1 MKYLSRIFAGLVLTA
16 LAAVTVQAQDAFYVY
31 QNDGHFDGFFYDEV
45 QKIRYSKLDTLGFEH
60 DSFVSQEIV
69 TADSVYRFMLTA
81 IDSVGFVQ
89 PAIEFRPNVHDV
101 RKDGV
106 LGYVKYH
113 NQEAMQM
120 ALDASIPEQLIPS
133 EGDVLIDFD
142 MYQGFSG
149 RVTRVEPGSTQIF
162 VYYEPIESVKD
173 VFQRFVCVE
182 RIDND
187 KAGNMVRRRVAGV
200 PELTRGDWS
209 AKTRASDVFDFRLLK
224 MDLNGHLPLVADEDL
239 TISFDVNAHV
249 AMSLKGSYNINLL
262 DPIYISLTFTSDLAF
277 GLGVTF
283 DGKLST
289 IIDSS
294 SDYIPGIPIPT
305 AAPIFEL
312 RNIPGF
318 FARGDVHLKFSAGL
332 VNLAGA
338 KVWHK
343 LEFNDDWIPS
353 LTYGRLDGEAEAEQP
368 GTSKIND
375 YLEFNGF
382 VQAGVHAPLTLSTN
396 RWLSK
401 FFEAEFGTHLY
412 IGPKLSGAV
421 QLNFTDM
428 MKNGASV
435 YNALKNS
442 ALTFAPLSVDFETT
456 AKTKGFFGGESKFTF
471 GEGSVSVI
479 DDCSLYLLPQFD
491 SWKEEMDPRD
501 SEGNL
506 MEGPHVGLIC
516 KDRATLFPYQIGI
529 RVFKKTNANEYEL
542 IDDFWEESVNGYI
555 ESWYYGDEWLKSKN
569 LLDYPHINTHRANFN
584 GEGRLRPIFKYGD
597 MIFEGSPDYNC
608 WLGDYFRVKPTTI
621 EISNNVGDE
630 VCLDV
635 ETNMKLKDMSD
646 MTFHYGGYT
655 EEENEKLRYA
665 DVDFGARY
673 HKISEGKG
681 ELYFTNVKT
690 NMDPFR
696 KLTMECDMLSA
707 NGADVSFIEISTP
720 VTIVQ
725 APNANAKFY
734 DFSIDGKGEFPNAN
748 FYCRYSD
755 PLKPISMDDGAFSI
769 SHTDTYN
776 EGFTTETIA
785 VSGTLSPDEKGWG
798 YFYISG
804 NYEIDKIE
812 NTTYEDEKGI
822 DHTGPSLTMKT
833 NASFSGHL
841 VLRDSGWW
849 LVSDDDCFVN
859 GTSTITQYD
868 RKVVSHDGIK
878 ELKTT
883 MTTNTY
889 TCSEGDSIEM
899 IFETK
904 GNE

>member
-1 MKYLSRIFAGLVLTA
+1 MLVA
-16 LAAVTVQAQDAFYVY
+16 SAAAQAQDAFYVY

-45 QKIRYSKLDTLGFEH
+45 EKIRYSKLDTLGFEH
-60 DSFVSQEIV
+60 EVYVSQEIV
-69 TADSVYRFMLTA
+69 TADSTYRFMLTA
-81 IDSVGFVQ
+81 IDSIGFVQ
-89 PAIEFRPNVHDV
+89 PTIEFRPNVHDV
-101 RKDGV
+101 RKDGL
-106 LGYVKYH
+106 LGYMRYH

-120 ALDASIPEQLIPS
+120 ALYTSIPEQLIPNV
-133 EGDVLIDFD
+133 GDVLIDFD
-142 MYQGFSG
+142 VYQGFSG

-182 RIDND
+182 RIDRN
-187 KAGNMVRRRVAGV
+187 KAGNMVRRRVAGA
-200 PELTRGDWS
+200 PELTKGDWS
-209 AKTRASDVFDFRLLK
+209 AKTRASDVFDFQLLK
-224 MDLNGHLPLVADEDL
+224 MDLNGHLPLVAEEDL
-239 TISFDVNAHV
+239 TISLDFNTHV

-277 GLGVTF
+277 GMGVTF

-318 FARGDVHLKFSAGL
+318 FARGDVHFKLSAGL

-353 LTYGRLDGEAEAEQP
+353 LTYGRLNGEAEAEQP
-368 GTSKIND
+368 GATTIDD

-435 YNALKNS
+435 YNALKNT

-491 SWKEEMDPRD
+491 SWEEEMDPRD
-501 SEGNL
+501 SEGN
-506 MEGPHVGLIC
+506 MKVGPYFGLVC
-516 KDRATLFPYQIGI
+516 KDCATLFPYQIGI
-529 RVFKKTNANEYEL
+529 RIFKKTNDNKYEL
-542 IDDFWEESVNGYI
+542 NGDIWEADRNGWG
-555 ESWYYGDEWLKSKN
+555 ESWYYGDKWLKSKN
-569 LLDYPHINTHRANFN
+569 LLDHPHIAAWQAGFN

-597 MIFEGSPDYNC
+597 MIFEGSPDYDG
-608 WLGDYFRVKPTTI
+608 WIGDYFRIKPTTI
-621 EISNNVGDE
+621 EISDKVGDE
-630 VCLDV
+630 ACLNV

-646 MTFHYGGYT
+646 MTFHYGGYADKG
-655 EEENEKLRYA
+655 NEKFYYA
-665 DVDFGARY
+665 DVDFRVRY
-673 HKISEGKG
+673 QKLSESKG

-696 KLTMECDMLSA
+696 QITMECSTLYPND
-707 NGADVSFIEISTP
+707 ADVHNIDITP
-720 VTIVQ
+720 PLTIVQ
-725 APNANAKFY
+725 APNTDAKFY
-734 DFSIDGKGEFPNAN
+734 DLSINGKGEFPDAN
-748 FYCRYSD
+748 FYCRYYVPSQ
-755 PLKPISMDDGAFSI
+755 PVSINDGAFSVTY
-769 SHTDTYN
+769 TDTYN
-776 EGFTTETIA
+776 YGWTTKTITI
-785 VSGTLSPDEKGWG
+785 SGTLSPDEKGWG
-798 YFYISG
+798 YFNISG
-804 NYEIDKIE
+804 NYEMDVLQ
-812 NTTYEDEKGI
+812 NTTYEDEKEI
-822 DHTGPSLTMKT
+822 THTGPYFKMKT

-841 VLRDSGWW
+841 ALKDGMWRLLNDG
-849 LVSDDDCFVN
+849 DCFVN
-859 GTSTITQYD
+859 GTSTTTKYD
-868 RKVVSHDGIK
+868 RKIVSHDGVK

-883 MTTNTY
+883 TTTNTY
-889 TCSEGDSIEM
+889 TCSEGDSMEM
-899 IFETK
+899 TLVTK
-904 GNE
+904 ENE